1 MAIGRSTMTK
11 QMFGNRT
18 KKMSSGGGTAIGDG
32 GKTTSAALKSSK
44 TPSMKSGGKVKK

>member
-18 KKMSSGGGTAIGDG
+18 KKMSSGG
-32 GKTTSAALKSSK
+32 KTTSAALKSSK
-44 TPSMKSGGKVKK
+44 TPALKCGGKVKK

>member
-18 KKMSSGGGTAIGDG
+18 KKSAPAGDG

-44 TPSMKSGGKVKK
+44 TPALKGGGKVKK